1 MENTFEEVNHACC
14 FNHTLQLLAKTL
26 LKPFNAGMSSTK
38 LALEEEESK
47 NVGDEMPILL
57 DSEDDSNEDSDKDG
71 DDGND
76 RLQDADSDEIDE
88 LNQLNEQ
95 ECETVLMN
103 TAVV

>member
-1 MENTFEEVNHACC
+1 MENTFEEVNCARC
-14 FNHTLQLLAKTL
+14 FNHMLQLSAKTL
-26 LKPFNAGMSSTK
+26 LKPFNAGMSLTK
-38 LALEEEESK
+38 LALEEEESE
-47 NVGDEMPILL
+47 NVGDKMPILL
-57 DSEDDSNEDSDKDG
+57 DSEDDSNKDSDKDG